1 MNGSLRD
8 RIIAPVVVG
17 IVLLSISWVVW
28 ASRTL
33 VVIEVKLERLV
44 VIEAHLNAIDL
55 AYKELL
61 GDGSDHLE
69 PGDVAAR

>member
-1 MNGSLRD
+1 MSGSLRD

-17 IVLLSISWVVW
+17 LVLLSISWVVW

-33 VVIEVKLERLV
+33 VVIEVKLV
-44 VIEAHLNAIDL
+44 GIEAHLNAIDL

-61 GDGSDHLE
+61 GDGSNHME